1 MPVGFI
7 RGIITRHGRR
17 HEFSYENSNGAKIRT
32 NFRKSLPMSRVVE
45 IFEVGPRD
53 GLQNEARQIA
63 TAEKV
68 ALIDTLSGA
77 GFRRI
82 EVASFVSPRWVPQMA
97 DSAEVLGGIT
107 RRPGVR
113 YAALT
118 PNMKG
123 YEGARA
129 ARADE
134 VAIFGSASEG
144 FSKANINATIE
155 ESLTRFAPVLD
166 AARAD
171 GVPVRGYV
179 SCVVECPYDGPVAP
193 GDVAR
198 VAGRLRDLGCYEI
211 SLGDTIGR
219 AMPEAVNAMLTAVL
233 EEVPA
238 ERIAGHFHDTSGR
251 ALENIEVALERGLR
265 VFDAAVGGLGG
276 CPYAPGAA
284 GNVATE
290 AVADRLAALGYDT
303 GLDLGVVARAAN
315 MAVAMRGGRS

>member
-1 MPVGFI
+1 MTE
-7 RGIITRHGRR
+7 R
-17 HEFSYENSNGAKIRT
+17 
-32 NFRKSLPMSRVVE
+32 VE

-53 GLQNEARQIA
+53 GLQNEARPIP

-68 ALIDTLSGA
+68 ALIDTLSRA
-77 GFRRI
+77 GFARI

-97 DSAEVLGGIT
+97 DSAEVLAGIT
-107 RRPGVR
+107 RAPGVR

-123 YEGARA
+123 YERARA

-144 FSKANINATIE
+144 FSRANINASIE
-155 ESLTRFAPVLD
+155 ESLDRFAPVVE

-171 GVPVRGYV
+171 GMPVRGYI
-179 SCVVECPYDGPVAP
+179 SCVVECPYDGHVAP
-193 GDVAR
+193 AAVAR
-198 VAGRLRDLGCYEI
+198 VAARLRDLGCYEI

-219 AMPEAVNAMLTAVL
+219 AVPEAVDAMLAAVL

-238 ERIAGHFHDTSGR
+238 GRLAGHFHDTSGW
-251 ALENIEVALERGLR
+251 ALANIEVALARGLR

-290 AVADRLAALGYDT
+290 AVAARLEALGYET
-303 GLDLGVVARAAN
+303 ALDLAVVAQAAG
-315 MAVAMRGGRS
+315 MARDMRVAGTDMKNGGIHG

>member
-1 MPVGFI
+1 MN
-7 RGIITRHGRR
+7 GR
-17 HEFSYENSNGAKIRT
+17 
-32 NFRKSLPMSRVVE
+32 VE

-53 GLQNEARQIA
+53 GLQNEARPIP
-63 TAEKV
+63 TADKV
-68 ALIDTLSGA
+68 ALIDMLSGA

-97 DSAEVLGGIT
+97 DSAEVLEGIA
-107 RRPGVR
+107 RAPGVR

-123 YEGARA
+123 YERARA

-144 FSKANINATIE
+144 FSRANINATIE
-155 ESLTRFAPVLD
+155 ESLARFAPVAE

-171 GVPVRGYV
+171 GMPVRGYV

-193 GDVAR
+193 AAVAR
-198 VAGRLRDLGCYEI
+198 VAARLRAMGCYEI

-219 AMPEAVNAMLTAVL
+219 GTPEAVDGTLAAVL

-238 ERIAGHFHDTSGR
+238 KDLAGHFHDTSGR
-251 ALENIEVALERGLR
+251 ALDNIEVALGRGLR

-290 AVADRLAALGYDT
+290 AVAARLAALGYET
-303 GLDLGVVARAAN
+303 GLDAEVIAQAAR
-315 MAVAMRGGRS
+315 MARAMRGGGDG